1 MEIVKKIIPK
11 NPIDGATMNQIK
23 EKVTNLLKVFGKNY
37 GLQTTMVIVKNKE
50 KEYKEDQIRKAKLE
64 KYMNYKKRYY
74 KKKFGEE
81 ATIPEIPP
89 PPEKGATL
97 EVMTDFCNKLIE
109 LGFKPLFP
117 RGKIEPLKPP
127 ELKIELTSYVILEKE
142 FDPYAAY
149 DIKLTKGNLVVQ
161 KERRFKEFEKLNKAV
176 KKFIPKTLVLP
187 PASSK
192 IGTRNLN
199 EDFLNQRV
207 TSLNNYLQEI
217 IKIKEVLE
225 NKAFL
230 HFVGLDEKDPL
241 DVQIFEAAFS
251 ATKEELQVW
260 GEIKYD
266 DPENAMSKL
275 FIREIWKAVGPSI
288 TASLPQVEAA
298 RKSALK
304 LAYKLL
310 STTVDSAIPPAW
322 KAAYEASKKVRVGLF
337 KVLDK
342 VIGLVIKTKNDLN
355 NKLKE
360 FMMKGFV
367 PVKDGIAKLF
377 SAGIHKLV
385 PPLLEPFAFIYKT
398 YSVKA
403 EPLIIEAL
411 RNCDPGKMKEG
422 TDQIIKLYENIL
434 IQLNEKMN
442 EPIGIICNELGV
454 LVTFPILQGL
464 FTPLRCI
471 GGIIGNFIRIINPE
485 NYSRFA
491 VSLFEFKNKLI
502 ESNGQS
508 VDSILEDMERH
519 ASYMMD
525 TISYIMNDGRYGLRS
540 NIHGLG
546 LSTIA
551 EVCFDLGKK
560 IIKQIYRKS
569 CKKFYRKFSDYVYG
583 FSQKT
588 DDSRPWREKVD
599 EAFILAYQA
608 AKHKFNKEC
617 GNVLKRGVCDVLGG
631 IIIYPLIEKL
641 VSTVGELIGSLTSSI
656 PNEVKDMINLEEMAK
671 DDVRDILTGT
681 FDGAIYDQNSAFE
694 EELNKA
700 IEKCQIEN

>member
-1 MEIVKKIIPK
+1 MEIIKKIIPK
-11 NPIDGATMNQIK
+11 NPIDSATMKQIGDR
-23 EKVTNLLKVFGKNY
+23 VQNLLKVFGKNY
-37 GLQTTMVIVKNKE
+37 ALQTTIVIVNNKE
-50 KEYKEDQIRKAKLE
+50 RQYEEEQIRKAKLE

-74 KKKFGEE
+74 KKKYGEE

-89 PPEKGATL
+89 LPQKGATL
-97 EVMTDFCNKLIE
+97 EEMTDFCNKLIE
-109 LGFKPLFP
+109 LGFKPVFP
-117 RGKIEPLKPP
+117 RGKIVPLKPP
-127 ELKIELTSYVILEKE
+127 ELKIELKSFVILEKE

-149 DIKLTKGNLVVQ
+149 EIKISKGNIVIE
-161 KERRFKEFEKLNKAV
+161 KERRFKEFEKLNKAL
-176 KKFIPKTLVLP
+176 KKLIPKTLVLP

-192 IGTRNLN
+192 VGIRNLN

-230 HFVGLDEKDPL
+230 QFTGLYEEDPL
-241 DVQIFEAAFS
+241 DVQIFEAAFK
-251 ATKEELQVW
+251 ATKYELRVW

-266 DPENAMSKL
+266 DPSNAMSKL
-275 FIREIWKAVGPSI
+275 LIREIWKEFGPSI
-288 TASLPQVEAA
+288 SASLPNVEAA

-304 LAYKLL
+304 LAYKVL
-310 STTVDSAIPPAW
+310 SGTIDSAIPPVW
-322 KAAYEASKKVRVGLF
+322 KAAYEASKKVRVGLL
-337 KVLDK
+337 KALDK
-342 VIGLVIKTKNDLN
+342 VIGLIIKTKNDLN

-360 FMMKGFV
+360 FMMKGFL

-377 SAGIHKLV
+377 SVGVHKLL
-385 PPLLEPFAFIYKT
+385 PPLLGPFAYIYKT

-411 RNCDPGKMKEG
+411 RNCDQAKMKEG
-422 TDQIIKLYENIL
+422 TDQMIKIYESTL

-442 EPIGIICNELGV
+442 EPIGVICDELIA
-454 LVTFPILQGL
+454 LVTFPLLQGL
-464 FTPLRCI
+464 FSPLRCI

-485 NYSRFA
+485 NFSRFA
-491 VSLFEFKNKLI
+491 ISLFEYKNKLI
-502 ESNGQS
+502 ECNGQG
-508 VDSILEDMERH
+508 VDSILEDMETH
-519 ASYMMD
+519 AHYVMD
-525 TISYIMNDGRYGLRS
+525 NISYVMNYGRYGLRN
-540 NIHGLG
+540 NIYGLG

-551 EVCFDLGKK
+551 EVCFDLGRKL
-560 IIKQIYRKS
+560 IKQVYRKS

-583 FSQKT
+583 FSKKE

-617 GNVLKRGVCDVLGG
+617 GNVLKRFTCDVLGG
-631 IIIYPLIEKL
+631 VIINDLITKIVE
-641 VSTVGELIGSLTSSI
+641 TVGNLIGTLTSQV
-656 PNEVKDMINLEEMAK
+656 PDEVKEMINLEEMAK

-681 FDGAIYDQNSAFE
+681 FEGAVYDQNNAFE

-700 IEKCQIEN
+700 IENCQI

>member
-11 NPIDGATMNQIK
+11 NPIDAATLNQIK
-23 EKVTNLLKVFGKNY
+23 ENVKNLLKTFGKNY
-37 GLQTTMVIVKNKE
+37 GLQTTIVIIKNKE
-50 KEYKEDQIRKAKLE
+50 KEYKKNQIKKAKLE

-89 PPEKGATL
+89 RPKKDATL
-97 EVMTDFCNKLIE
+97 EEMTDYCNKLIE
-109 LGFKPLFP
+109 LGFKPVFP

-127 ELKIELTSYVILEKE
+127 EIKIELNKYIILEKE

-149 DIKLTKGNLVVQ
+149 EIKIIKGNKVVE
-161 KERRFKEFEKLNKAV
+161 KERRFKEFEKLNKAL
-176 KKFIPKTLVLP
+176 KKLIPKTLVLP

-192 IGTRNLN
+192 IGVRNLN

-207 TSLNNYLQEI
+207 ISLNNYLQEI

-230 HFVGLDEKDPL
+230 KFTGLKEEDPL

-251 ATKEELQVW
+251 ATKKELNVW
-260 GEIKYD
+260 GEIRYD
-266 DPENAMSKL
+266 DPANAMSKL

-288 TASLPQVEAA
+288 TASLPPIEAA
-298 RKSALK
+298 RKMALK
-304 LAYKLL
+304 LAYKCLAGI
-310 STTVDSAIPPAW
+310 VDAAIPPAW
-322 KAAYEASKKVRVGLF
+322 KAAYGASKKIRIGLF

-342 VIGLVIKTKNDLN
+342 LIGLIVKTKNDLN

-367 PVKDGIAKLF
+367 PIKDGIAKLF
-377 SAGIHKLV
+377 SVGVHKLV
-385 PPLLEPFAFIYKT
+385 PPLLEPLAIIYKT

-422 TDQIIKLYENIL
+422 TDQIIKLYESAL
-434 IQLNEKMN
+434 IQLDEKMN
-442 EPIGIICNELGV
+442 EPIGIICNQMVV
-454 LVTFPILQGL
+454 LVTFPILHGI

-471 GGIIGNFIRIINPE
+471 GRIIGNFIRIMNPE
-485 NYSRFA
+485 NFSRFA

-502 ESNGQS
+502 ECNGQG
-508 VDSILEDMERH
+508 VDSILVDMEKN
-519 ASYMMD
+519 AIYVMD
-525 TISYIMNDGRYGLRS
+525 TISYIMNDGRYGLRN
-540 NIHGLG
+540 NIYGLG
-546 LSTIA
+546 LNTIA
-551 EVCFDLGKK
+551 EVCFDLGQKL
-560 IIKQIYRKS
+560 IKQVYRKT

-599 EAFILAYQA
+599 EAFMLAYQA

-617 GNVLKRGVCDVLGG
+617 GNVLKRGVCDILGG
-631 IIIYPLIEKL
+631 EIVYPLINQI
-641 VSTVGELIGSLTSSI
+641 VGTVGQLIGSLTSVI
-656 PNEVKDMINLEEMAK
+656 PKEVKDMVNLQEMAK
-671 DDVRDILTGT
+671 EDVRDILTGT
-681 FDGAIYDQNSAFE
+681 FDGAVYDQNSAFE
-694 EELNKA
+694 EELNKS
-700 IEKCQIEN
+700 IENCKIEN